1 MRRKRRRVSCR
12 SKTDMVCFFTDD
24 RHRIA
29 IIILEKEDEKMNV
42 REMRNEALGK
52 RVAEAL
58 KSRNMDAWYVKTK
71 EEAVA
76 KALELIPEGSA
87 ISMGG
92 SASVRETGL
101 IDAINSGNYVFYDRD
116 KASTPEGKQ
125 EIALK
130 AFTCDWYLGSV
141 NAMSEDGVFVNIDG
155 NANRVA
161 AYAFGPKNVLLIVG
175 MNKIVKTEEDAM
187 HRARNE
193 AAPINTQ
200 RFGINTPCVK
210 NGSCSDCK
218 SPDCICCQIMVTR
231 FSRVPKRFK
240 IILVDENL
248 GF

>member
-1 MRRKRRRVSCR
+1 M
-12 SKTDMVCFFTDD
+12 KT
-24 RHRIA
+24 
-29 IIILEKEDEKMNV
+29 K
-42 REMRNEALGK
+42 
-52 RVAEAL
+52 AEA
-58 KSRNMDAWYVKTK
+58 VK
-71 EEAVA
+71 
-76 KALELIPEGSA
+76 KALELIPEGST

-92 SASVRETGL
+92 SASVRECGL
-101 IDAINSGNYVFYDRD
+101 IEELCSGNYVFYDRD
-116 KASTPEGKQ
+116 KASTQEEKQ

-175 MNKIVKTEEDAM
+175 MNKVVKTEEDAM

-210 NGSCSDCK
+210 NGSCFDCK

-231 FSRVPKRFK
+231 FSRIPKRFK
-240 IILVDENL
+240 VILVDENL

>member
-1 MRRKRRRVSCR
+1 MDVRK
-12 SKTDMVCFFTDD
+12 
-24 RHRIA
+24 
-29 IIILEKEDEKMNV
+29 
-42 REMRNEALGK
+42 MRNEALGR
-52 RVAEAL
+52 RVVKAL
-58 KSRNMDAWYVKTK
+58 ESRNMEAYYAATK
-71 EEAVA
+71 EEAVQ
-76 KALELIPEGSA
+76 KALELIPKGST
-87 ISMGG
+87 INMGG
-92 SASVRETGL
+92 SASVREVGL
-101 IDAINSGNYVFYDRD
+101 LDAVSSGDYEFYDRD
-116 KASTPEGKQ
+116 KAKTPEERN

-130 AFTCDWYLGSV
+130 AFTSDWFLGSV

-200 RFGINTPCVK
+200 RFGLDTPCTK
-210 NGSCSDCK
+210 NGSCFDCK
-218 SPDCICCQIMVTR
+218 STDCICCQIMITR
-231 FSRVPKRFK
+231 FSRIPRRFK

>member
-1 MRRKRRRVSCR
+1 
-12 SKTDMVCFFTDD
+12 
-24 RHRIA
+24 
-29 IIILEKEDEKMNV
+29 MNV

-52 RVAEAL
+52 RVADAL

-71 EEAVA
+71 EEAVR
-76 KALELIPEGSA
+76 KALELIP
-87 ISMGG
+87 
-92 SASVRETGL
+92 
-101 IDAINSGNYVFYDRD
+101 
-116 KASTPEGKQ
+116 Q

-175 MNKIVKTEEDAM
+175 MNKVVKTEEDAM

-200 RFGINTPCVK
+200 RFGLNTPCLK
-210 NGSCSDCK
+210 NGSCFDCK

-231 FSRVPKRFK
+231 FSRIPKRFK
-240 IILVDENL
+240 IILVDDTL

>member
-1 MRRKRRRVSCR
+1 M
-12 SKTDMVCFFTDD
+12 D
-24 RHRIA
+24 
-29 IIILEKEDEKMNV
+29 V
-42 REMRNEALGK
+42 REMRNEALGN

-58 KSRNMDAWYVKTK
+58 KARNMDAWYVKTR

-76 KALELIPEGSA
+76 KALELIPEGST

-92 SASVRETGL
+92 SASVRESGL
-101 IDAINSGNYVFYDRD
+101 TEALDCGNYVFYDRD
-116 KASTPEGKQ
+116 KAATQEEKQ
-125 EIALK
+125 EIAFK

-141 NAMSEDGVFVNIDG
+141 NGMSEDGVFVNIDG

-175 MNKIVKTEEDAM
+175 MNKVVKTEEDAM

-200 RFGINTPCVK
+200 RFGIQTPCVK
-210 NGSCSDCK
+210 NGSCFDCK

-231 FSRVPKRFK
+231 FSRIPKRFK
-240 IILVDENL
+240 IILVGENL